1 MTKETFLVIRA
12 SLADALAAGG
22 PRGAA
27 LRGAGLASVDP
38 GLLTEAFDARLHEPY
53 SAATAPLLGAVR
65 ASLPSGAAAATL
77 PGSGPTV
84 IVWAR

>member
-27 LRGAGLASVDP
+27 LRGAGLALAV
-38 GLLTEAFDARLHEPY
+38 
-53 SAATAPLLGAVR
+53 AALGALLQIAQLVPAGTQGYYWR
-65 ASLPSGAAAATL
+65 P
-77 PGSGPTV
+77 
-84 IVWAR
+84 